1 MTRLIL
7 LALAV
12 TSPLRAASAQVLTV
26 IRAGRLVDVSR
37 GEVRQD
43 QQVLVKGDRI
53 EAVRQTSQER

>member
-43 QQVLVKGDRI
+43 QLVLVKGDRI

>member
-12 TSPLRAASAQVLTV
+12 TFPLRAASAQLLPV
-26 IRAGRLVDVSR
+26 IRAGRLMDVSK

-43 QQVLVKGDRI
+43 QLVLVKGDRI
-53 EAVRQTSQER
+53 EVVQQTSQER